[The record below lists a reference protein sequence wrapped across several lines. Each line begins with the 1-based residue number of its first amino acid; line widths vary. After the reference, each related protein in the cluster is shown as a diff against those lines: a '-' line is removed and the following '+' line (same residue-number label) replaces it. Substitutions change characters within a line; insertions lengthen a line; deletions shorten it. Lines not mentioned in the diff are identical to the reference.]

1 MLVSYQTF
9 DKENN
14 KNFLEFKDA
23 FELFDRTGEGI
34 IPYSECAA
42 LARCFGYNPLDSH
55 VRVLLG
61 GGDEENPATATDM
74 MTKSISFEDFL
85 PILWAI
91 SQADEPGAYEDFL
104 EGLKVKF

>member
-1 MLVSYQTF
+1 M
-9 DKENN
+9 
-14 KNFLEFKDA
+14 
-23 FELFDRTGEGI
+23 
-34 IPYSECAA
+34 
-42 LARCFGYNPLDSH
+42 ARCFGYNPLDSH